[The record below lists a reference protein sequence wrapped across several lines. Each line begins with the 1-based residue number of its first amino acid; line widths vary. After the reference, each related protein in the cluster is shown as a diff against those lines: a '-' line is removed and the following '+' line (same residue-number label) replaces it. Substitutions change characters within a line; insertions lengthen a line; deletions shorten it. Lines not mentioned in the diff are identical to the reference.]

1 MNFDQAFEYNV
12 IRNDIIESVQNYYI
26 SFSNE
31 QDAMTLPC
39 LFDS

>member
-1 MNFDQAFEYNV
+1 MNFDQAF
-12 IRNDIIESVQNYYI
+12 DIMLSETADSVQNYYI